1 MRKKGIIKINFL
13 FAEKEN
19 VKCGGISMKKGRNII
34 GRLGYG
40 LLGLMAVISLAGCGK
55 ATAREPVTVTI
66 WHVYGGQ
73 AESPLNDMIAEFN
86 ETVGKEE
93 NIQVQVGSVTNTNTI
108 HENVLSSAFGDP
120 GAEDLPDMFVS
131 YPKTVLA
138 LPDETALVDYQ
149 DYFSEEE
156 LSSFIPAFLTE
167 GQIDGRQLILP
178 VAKSTEIMFVNET
191 AFNRYAKASGASL
204 SDLETWEGVFR
215 MAEDYTRWTDEQTP
229 DIPEDG
235 KPFFVHD
242 YHFNYFQVGV
252 ESLGEH
258 FFTKDGTE
266 LVFGPAFERV
276 WTPYAQAAVEGGIWL
291 QSGYATEPLRTGDS
305 IVSVA
310 SSASVLYYSDT
321 VTYADNTT
329 EKVNMISMPCPVFE
343 NGEKLVMQRGAGIC
357 TVKSTPER
365 EKACIT
371 FLRWLTDPERNVEFV
386 TQLGYMPVK
395 QESFEKYLP
404 AAIDRLQDPMYQSLY
419 QAFLQTQEQYIFY
432 TAPQYDSYL
441 DLETRFEDRVRQ
453 KLQIAR
459 RSFLESPEQSPEEL
473 AETTLESFRKDYQ
486 Q

>member
-1 MRKKGIIKINFL
+1 MGEYVKNKKKIHGL
-13 FAEKEN
+13 L
-19 VKCGGISMKKGRNII
+19 R
-34 GRLGYG
+34 YG
-40 LLGLMAVISLAGCGK
+40 LLGFFVVMGITGCSRETMK
-55 ATAREPVTVTI
+55 EPVTVTI

-73 AESPLNDMIAEFN
+73 AESPLNDMIAQFN

-108 HENVLSSAFGDP
+108 HENVLSSAFDDP
-120 GAEDLPDMFVS
+120 GAEELPDMFVS

-138 LPDETALVDYQ
+138 MPDDSVLVDYR

-156 LSSFIPAFLTE
+156 LASFIPAFLTE
-167 GQIDGRQLILP
+167 GQINDRQLILP
-178 VAKSTEIMFVNET
+178 VAKSTEVMFVNET
-191 AFNRYAKASGASL
+191 AFDRYAKDSGASL

-215 MAEDYTRWTDEQTP
+215 LAADYTKWTDAQTP
-229 DIPEDG
+229 DIEGDG

-252 ESLGEH
+252 ESLGES
-258 FFTKDGTE
+258 FFTKDGTG
-266 LVFGPAFERV
+266 LAFGPAFEQV
-276 WTPYAQAAVEGGIWL
+276 WEPYASAAVQGGIWL
-291 QSGYATEPLRTGDS
+291 QGGYATEPLRTGDA

-329 EKVNMISMPCPVFE
+329 EKVNIISMPCPVFE
-343 NGEKLVMQRGAGIC
+343 NGENLVMQRGAGIC

-365 EKACIT
+365 EKACMT
-371 FLRWLTDPERNVEFV
+371 FLKWLTDAERNVEFV

-404 AAIDRLQDPMYQSLY
+404 DAIKQLQDPMYQSLY
-419 QAFLQTQEQYIFY
+419 QAFLQTQEQYTFY
-432 TAPQYDSYL
+432 TAPQYDDYL
-441 DLETRFEDRVRQ
+441 ELETRFEDQIRQ

-459 RSFLESPEQSPEEL
+459 RSYLELPEQSTVEL
-473 AETTLESFRKDYQ
+473 VRATLESFMWDYQ
-486 Q
+486 P